1 MSSFIV
7 IISVPA
13 RISNPMKPK
22 YQKNN
27 IVEREG
33 FLYFFLRYFKECIQ
47 NRIKN
52 SIKIKPIF
60 EDRKFSSKYEILGIK
75 SPTRPWVFADCGWDG
90 LCAADNDESTKVK

>member
-27 IVEREG
+27 IGEREG
-33 FLYFFLRYFKECIQ
+33 FLYFLLRYFKECIQ

-52 SIKIKPIF
+52 SIKIKVKYFVEIISIPIQITNRTI
-60 EDRKFSSKYEILGIK
+60 RKNIG
-75 SPTRPWVFADCGWDG
+75 VF
-90 LCAADNDESTKVK
+90 VKE